1 LHFVLIGKKYISGYR
16 RQRIVCEVV
25 QNESNP
31 EAASG
36 LKRRGRPRAYQ
47 PDEALL
53 AIIAAFWKTGY
64 SGTSLDDLT
73 TATGMS
79 RPSLY
84 AAFGDKQS
92 IYLKALDHYWEQGVI
107 AMQEALTYDGP
118 LDEGLM
124 LVYQKALAI
133 YFSGEGRPRGCF
145 AIGTATTEAMQDP
158 KIRAA
163 LARGLRRLD
172 DGFEAH
178 IRAAQASGELPGHAD
193 PATLAM
199 LASATLHTIA
209 IRARSGTERSELEE
223 IARQTVAMICGKRA
237 LTA

>member
-1 LHFVLIGKKYISGYR
+1 M
-16 RQRIVCEVV
+16 V
-25 QNESNP
+25 QKNSKP
-31 EAASG
+31 EGTADG
-36 LKRRGRPRAYQ
+36 PKRRGRPRAYQ

-73 TATGMS
+73 AATGMS

-92 IYLKALDHYWEQGVI
+92 IYLRALDHYWEQGKA
-107 AMQEALTYDGP
+107 AMQEALAYDLP

-124 LVYQKALAI
+124 RVYQKALST

-145 AIGTATTEAMQDP
+145 AIGTATTEAVQDP
-158 KIRAA
+158 KIREA
-163 LARGLRRLD
+163 LAKGLRSLD
-172 DGFEAH
+172 DGLEAR
-178 IRAAQASGELPGHAD
+178 IRAAQASGELPAQAD
-193 PATLAM
+193 PVTLAM

-209 IRARSGTERSELEE
+209 IRARSGTERSELEQ
-223 IARQTVAMICGKRA
+223 IARQTVAVICGKPA
-237 LTA
+237 PEA